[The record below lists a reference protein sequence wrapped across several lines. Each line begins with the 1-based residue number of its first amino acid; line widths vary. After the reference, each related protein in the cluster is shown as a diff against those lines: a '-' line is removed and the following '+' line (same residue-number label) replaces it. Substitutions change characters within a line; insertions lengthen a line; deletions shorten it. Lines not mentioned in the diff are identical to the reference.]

1 MSHVR
6 NVNTSIELLLRS
18 KLHSRGFRYTL
29 HRKDLAGT
37 PDIVFNVAKVAVFVN
52 GDFWHGFRFSQWS
65 HKLSP
70 FWRSKI
76 ELNKLRDKRNI
87 QKLRRSG
94 WRVITVWQHQLKR
107 NLDGC
112 VDRIAEYVSDCP
124 KHNR

>member
-1 MSHVR
+1 
-6 NVNTSIELLLRS
+6 
-18 KLHSRGFRYTL
+18 
-29 HRKDLAGT
+29 
-37 PDIVFNVAKVAVFVN
+37 VFVN

-112 VDRIAEYVSDCP
+112 VDRISEDVIDCP